1 MKKLARAMLSVMVE
15 LHGPNKVVEM
25 FADPVWFQA
34 FNNAIG
40 MDWDSSGSTTV
51 TTGIVKQILT
61 ENPDMGLL
69 VAGGKGSKAREA
81 ARELESNAD
90 RYGISESLK
99 REAVYAS
106 RLAAKTDSVLL
117 QDGYTLYHHAVFVS
131 SEGAWAIVQQGMN
144 VSTRFARRYHW
155 LAPLDRSHP
164 TLEPH
169 AAISS
174 NSRERFVVDLTSRV
188 SLDARKLIV
197 DLAKESPQ
205 KAVRL
210 VMEAYRALRGD
221 TTIELWL
228 RPNQASGTNSDRL
241 RRELLRYYRSQE
253 RPPRHIERV
262 LRTIYDAAP
271 KTLEELVLVEG
282 VGPAVV
288 RSLAL
293 VAELIYEAPVNHDD
307 PAKWPLDPFRYAYV
321 VGGKDGVPFPF
332 RRDYAEKVIE
342 FLENVLAEARIDDKH
357 KRRALERLRRLASL
371 LKS

>member
-210 VMEAYRALRGD
+210 VMKAYRALRGD

-228 RPNQASGTNSDRL
+228 RPNQVFFN
-241 RRELLRYYRSQE
+241 
-253 RPPRHIERV
+253 
-262 LRTIYDAAP
+262 DAA
-271 KTLEELVLVEG
+271 L
-282 VGPAVV
+282 
-288 RSLAL
+288 
-293 VAELIYEAPVNHDD
+293 
-307 PAKWPLDPFRYAYV
+307 
-321 VGGKDGVPFPF
+321 
-332 RRDYAEKVIE
+332 
-342 FLENVLAEARIDDKH
+342 
-357 KRRALERLRRLASL
+357 
-371 LKS
+371 